1 MSRIL
6 VIEDEKALSDMLGK
20 KLITSGFDVELAENG
35 AEGLEKALE
44 LHPDLILLDIV
55 MPVMDG
61 LTMLA
66 KLRADTWGKAVP
78 VIILTNLSDTDKI
91 RDATE
96 GGVSEYL
103 IKSNYSLSD
112 LVSMVNKKLGK

>member
-1 MSRIL
+1 M
-6 VIEDEKALSDMLGK
+6 IEDEKALSDMLGK